1 MACFLPC
8 CSPAVTG
15 HPWSTYLFMLHQRF
29 YECYGLLSF
38 FFFHIVIRPIF
49 HICLPVTLHF
59 FLSLSNVPTL
69 TVMRKIHGSGEI
81 ALFQYRRGRC
91 TNYSSTQIKLLTA
104 VIPSYYRSS
113 TLERHTDLPLQCTA
127 PVTIVFRI
135 IRRFSVV
142 PWMPYN
148 RSCSAFS

>member
-1 MACFLPC
+1 MAYIWPVSCLAVLPQSPGILEAHIYSC
-8 CSPAVTG
+8 CISG
-15 HPWSTYLFMLHQRF
+15 FMSAMVFSL
-29 YECYGLLSF
+29 

-142 PWMPYN
+142 P
-148 RSCSAFS
+148 